1 MLKDSEGIMR
11 SIITIFVASAICSG
25 CTMFTR
31 TIYVPEG
38 QTVRLRQDVK
48 NVKVWVKEKSG
59 NTAEGRLTLK
69 EGWFVVYMPEWSAK

>member
-1 MLKDSEGIMR
+1 
-11 SIITIFVASAICSG
+11 
-25 CTMFTR
+25 MFTR

-59 NTAEGRLTLK
+59 NTAQGRLTLK
-69 EGWFVVYMPEWSAK
+69 EGWFVLYMPEWSGK

>member
-1 MLKDSEGIMR
+1 MR
-11 SIITIFVASAICSG
+11 CAFLLCILCVLCVLCAG

-48 NVKVWVKEKSG
+48 NVKVWVKEKDG
-59 NTAEGRLTLK
+59 RTAEGRLTLK
-69 EGWFVVYMPEWSAK
+69 EGWFVGYFPDWSAD

>member
-1 MLKDSEGIMR
+1 MKRLL
-11 SIITIFVASAICSG
+11 TISLICTICSG

-59 NTAEGRLTLK
+59 NTAQGRLTLK
-69 EGWFVVYMPEWSAK
+69 EGWFVLYMPEWSGK